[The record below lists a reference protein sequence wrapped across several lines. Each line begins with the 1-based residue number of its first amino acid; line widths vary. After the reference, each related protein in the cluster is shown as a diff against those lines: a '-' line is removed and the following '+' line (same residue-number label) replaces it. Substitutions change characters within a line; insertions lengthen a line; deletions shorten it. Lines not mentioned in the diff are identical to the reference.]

1 MRVLRHGTLA
11 LVAAATMA
19 TSFWTPAARAAVPA
33 GWNNHG
39 FVLDTAGMQL
49 HQVLE
54 RFAREYG
61 VDVVSDVPDRAV
73 RQETLRAAGGGE
85 LLERL
90 AQAYRFR
97 WFVYGDTLHVVPRED
112 NVSMRLELGANA
124 VRDARGVLAGV
135 GLYDSRFGWVELP
148 KEGAVVVSGPREY
161 VRLAREIL
169 VPARSADAANDM
181 QPMVFRLKY
190 AGATDRVIAAR
201 GRTDTI
207 PGVKTILSNLLAGPA
222 AGDAVRPRIDADPS
236 LNAVIIHDAA
246 GKRAMYQA
254 LIEQLDVLPRQVE
267 IDALIA
273 DVDRSK
279 LPGLVGGTAPA
290 APGATLLVDDAAGLV
305 ARLKALEASGDARI
319 LATPG
324 ALTLNNVAAVLDL
337 RQSRYIPLVGE
348 RVADVAEVSAG
359 TLLRVVP
366 RLVEDGVT
374 KMRLDVDIED
384 GNLGSGADAQV
395 TRSTLSALAI
405 VAPRQMLV
413 IGGYGADAMSG
424 ERASAPLL
432 GSLFGR
438 KDTPGTQRERLYLIT
453 PRLAGGTSAQAAA
466 EPVAAAQPP
475 AAAPAPAPAA
485 PPVPA
490 APAVPVAPVPA
501 PVATVV
507 VPVHPAPAAPPP
519 EPTWTVLQSD
529 KTLNGTLQRWAA
541 GAGWQLMWELPVD
554 YAVAV
559 RTELHGSFAD
569 AVGMVVKSMEGADVP
584 MKAIFYDGNKVLRI
598 VAKGTEP

>member
-11 LVAAATMA
+11 LVAATTMA
-19 TSFWTPAARAAVPA
+19 ASFWAPAARAAVPA

-73 RQETLRAAGGGE
+73 KQETWRAGGGGE

-112 NVSMRLELGANA
+112 NVSTRLELGANA
-124 VRDARGVLAGV
+124 VRDAKGVLAGV

-148 KEGAVVVSGPREY
+148 KEGAVVVGGPREY

-169 VPARSADAANDM
+169 VPARPADAASDM

-273 DVDRSK
+273 DVDRSR

-290 APGATLLVDDAAGLV
+290 APGSTLLVDDAAGLV

-366 RLVEDGVT
+366 RIVEDGVT

-395 TRSTLSALAI
+395 TRSALSALAI

-413 IGGYGADAMSG
+413 IGGYGAEAMSG
-424 ERASAPLL
+424 ERASVPLL

-438 KDTPGTQRERLYLIT
+438 KDTPGTQRVRLYLIA
-453 PRLAGGTSAQAAA
+453 PRLAGGTPAQAAA
-466 EPVAAAQPP
+466 EPVAAPQPP
-475 AAAPAPAPAA
+475 APAPAPALA
-485 PPVPA
+485 QATPPVPA
-490 APAVPVAPVPA
+490 APVA
-501 PVATVV
+501 PVATAV
-507 VPVHPAPAAPPP
+507 VPVRAAPAAPPP